1 MIILKYGDIRS
12 DSSMHNR
19 PFISDVNI
27 LLCTKRLQIR
37 RSSRNPYKNKENKLK
52 TIKIHKLKHHKS

>member
-52 TIKIHKLKHHKS
+52 NYKNS